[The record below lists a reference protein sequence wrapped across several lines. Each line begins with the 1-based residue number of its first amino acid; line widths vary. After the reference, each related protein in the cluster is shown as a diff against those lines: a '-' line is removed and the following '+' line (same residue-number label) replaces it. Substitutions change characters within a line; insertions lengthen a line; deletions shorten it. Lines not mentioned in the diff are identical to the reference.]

1 MKLKVSLVY
10 LIVSLFYYLLNPEKI
25 FHFSKYE
32 EVGFFI
38 KHQQL
43 NAGLK

>member
-1 MKLKVSLVY
+1 
-10 LIVSLFYYLLNPEKI
+10 
-25 FHFSKYE
+25 
-32 EVGFFI
+32 VGFFI